1 MKILLDTHTFIWW
14 IANPSLL
21 SRKACSFLEDQ
32 NSELFLSIASVWEIA
47 IKANLGK
54 LELREPIEKLIP
66 EQLNL
71 NSISLLPIQLK
82 HIFELSHLAPLHK
95 DPFDRLLIAQSRTE
109 KIPILSND
117 HIIKKYGAK
126 VLW

>member
-14 IANPSLL
+14 ITDSSFLSPKAYSLL
-21 SRKACSFLEDQ
+21 EDKD
-32 NSELFLSIASVWEIA
+32 SELFLSIASVWEIA
-47 IKANLGK
+47 IKTNLGK

-66 EQLNL
+66 EQLRL
-71 NSISLLPIQLK
+71 NNIDLLPIQLK
-82 HIFELSHLAPLHK
+82 HIFGLSHLTHIHK
-95 DPFDRLLIAQSRTE
+95 DPFDRLLIAQAKAE

-117 HIIKKYGAK
+117 QIIKKYGAK